1 MSRIYNPPI
10 NVGSFGWRLRS
21 ARARAGL
28 ARHDLADMVGFSYMT
43 IERYETGKRSPTLDK
58 MKSLAVALDVSLA
71 WLVTGEGPE
80 TGGRS

>member
-1 MSRIYNPPI
+1 MAQIYNPPI

-28 ARHDLADMVGFSYMT
+28 ARPEPAEMVGFSYMS

-58 MKSLAVALDVSLA
+58 TRSLAAALDVSLA
-71 WLVTGEGPE
+71 WLVTGEGSE
-80 TGGRS
+80 T